1 MISVERLSKKYGRR
15 IAVDAVTFTAPA
27 GAVTGFIGPNG
38 AGKSTTMRILTGL
51 ASADSGTATIGGRR
65 FAELPL
71 PAREV
76 GVMLDAS
83 AQHPGRTGLEVLR
96 SAALLARQPKSA
108 ADSMLEQVGL
118 AGEGRKRVKGYSL
131 GMRQRLGIGATLLGE
146 PNVLIL
152 DEPANGLDP
161 AGIRW
166 MRSLLADFA
175 ANGGT
180 VLLSSHFLG
189 EVAAVADHL
198 VIINHGKIVAAGS
211 KDEIAGERDLE
222 TVFLDLTSAGA

>member
-222 TVFLDLTSAGA
+222 TVFLDMTSAGA

>member
-1 MISVERLSKKYGRR
+1 
-15 IAVDAVTFTAPA
+15 
-27 GAVTGFIGPNG
+27 
-38 AGKSTTMRILTGL
+38 
-51 ASADSGTATIGGRR
+51 
-65 FAELPL
+65 
-71 PAREV
+71 
-76 GVMLDAS
+76 MLDAS